1 MVDSFCVAEKL
12 REMHPKKFK
21 VLTDTLVDFYDIGV
35 EDGTN
40 FHVINQEPTIK

>member
-12 REMHPKKFK
+12 REMHPEKFK